1 MKTNER
7 LGMLRLSVYAD
18 KHHQSFAPINFIHH
32 VKIRFFLGRSGC
44 GRTLL
49 EPNGLVSSPELVNSV
64 TPPAEGEHCEWRITA
79 THGERIVLNVTEL
92 DIYESDNCETDYIEV
107 RDGYWHKSPLLGE

>member
-1 MKTNER
+1 M
-7 LGMLRLSVYAD
+7 
-18 KHHQSFAPINFIHH
+18 
-32 VKIRFFLGRSGC
+32 GC